1 VIDVALR
8 MLVHDRARFV
18 ITLVGVAFAVTLVIV
33 QVGLF
38 RGLLANA
45 TVTIEHADADLW
57 ITSKNTPNIDLPH
70 FFSETSVVRIRS
82 VPGIARADNLLVAFI
97 GIQLPTGAEETVI
110 VYGLADPLAWNL
122 PWAVTEG
129 RAERIQHGKSM
140 LLDDSATRRF
150 GAFAVGD
157 RRELFGEGL
166 DIVGRTEGG
175 LSFTTMPLAFTSL
188 DVAQSLEPNLYR
200 GRTAYILV
208 KLEPGADADAVA
220 SEIRRRLPY
229 NDVYTRDAWANRTR
243 DYWVTS
249 TGLGMN
255 MGLTVF
261 LGILVGV
268 TVVAQTLYA
277 ATLEH
282 VREFGTMKA
291 MGASNGHILGLIA
304 TQAGAAAI
312 AGYLV
317 AWPCIY
323 AVRFGA
329 KQLALDVAVTPAAAA
344 TVFVGALALCLAASF
359 VTFRKIASIDPAIVF
374 RT

>member
-1 VIDVALR
+1 MIDVALR
-8 MLVHDRARFV
+8 MLVHDRSRFV
-18 ITLVGVAFAVTLVIV
+18 ITLAGVAFAVTLVIV

-70 FFSETSVVRIRS
+70 FFPETQVMRVRSI
-82 VPGIARADNLLVAFI
+82 PGIARADNLLVAFI
-97 GIQLPTGAEETVI
+97 GMQLPTGAEETLI
-110 VYGLADPLAWNL
+110 VYGLADPLAWRL
-122 PWAVTEG
+122 PWSVTEG
-129 RAERIQHGKSM
+129 RAEQIQHGKSM

-175 LSFTTMPLAFTSL
+175 LSFTTMPLAFTSF

-208 KLEPGADADAVA
+208 KLDPGADAEEIAT
-220 SEIRRRLPY
+220 EIRHRLPY
-229 NDVYTRDAWANRTR
+229 NDVYTRDAWATRTR

-291 MGASNGHILGLIA
+291 MGASNGHVLGLIA

-312 AGYLV
+312 VGYLV
-317 AWPCIY
+317 AWPCI
-323 AVRFGA
+323 ALVRLGA
-329 KQLALDVAVTPAAAA
+329 RQLALDVALTPSSAGI
-344 TVFVGALALCLAASF
+344 VFVGALALCLSASF

>member
-1 VIDVALR
+1 MIDVALR

-18 ITLVGVAFAVTLVIV
+18 ITLAGVAFAVLLVVV

-57 ITSKNTPNIDLPH
+57 VTSKNTPNIDLPH
-70 FFSETSVVRIRS
+70 YFSETSVMRVRSIPS
-82 VPGIARADNLLVAFI
+82 VARADNLLVAFI
-97 GIQLPTGAEETVI
+97 GMQLPTGAEETLI
-110 VYGLADPLAWNL
+110 VYGVTNPSQWRL
-122 PWAVTEG
+122 PWAFTEG
-129 RAERIQHGKSM
+129 TTDRIQHGRGM
-140 LLDDSATRRF
+140 FLDDSATRRF
-150 GAFAVGD
+150 GSFAVGD
-157 RRELFGEGL
+157 RRELFGQRL
-166 DIVGRTEGG
+166 DIVGRTTGG
-175 LSFTTMPLAFTSL
+175 LSFTTMPLAFVSF
-188 DVAQSLEPNLYR
+188 DVAQSLEPNLYG

-208 KLEPGADADAVA
+208 KLQPGADASAA
-220 SEIRRRLPY
+220 AAEIRHRLPY
-229 NDVYTRDAWANRTR
+229 NDVYTRDAWAARTR
-243 DYWVTS
+243 DYWVSS

-291 MGASNGHILGLIA
+291 MGASNAHIFGLIA
-304 TQAGAAAI
+304 MQAGTSGVL
-312 AGYLV
+312 GYFL
-317 AWPCIY
+317 AWPAIY
-323 AVRFGA
+323 AVRLGA
-329 KQLALDVAVTPAAAA
+329 RQLALDIALTAPSAVIVFIGAVT
-344 TVFVGALALCLAASF
+344 LCLVASL
-359 VTFRKIASIDPAIVF
+359 VTFRKIVSIDPALVF

>member
-1 VIDVALR
+1 MIDVALR
-8 MLVHDRARFV
+8 MLVHDRSRFV
-18 ITLVGVAFAVTLVIV
+18 ITLAGVAFAVTLVIV

-57 ITSKNTPNIDLPH
+57 VTSKNTPNIDLPH
-70 FFSETSVVRIRS
+70 FFPETQVMRVRSI
-82 VPGIARADNLLVAFI
+82 PGIARADNLLVAFI
-97 GIQLPTGAEETVI
+97 GMQLPTGAEETLI
-110 VYGLADPLAWNL
+110 VYGLADPLAWRL
-122 PWAVTEG
+122 PWSVTEG
-129 RAERIQHGKSM
+129 RAEQIQHGKSM

-175 LSFTTMPLAFTSL
+175 LSFTTMPLAFTSF

-208 KLEPGADADAVA
+208 KLDACADAESIA

-229 NDVYTRDAWANRTR
+229 NDVYTKGAWERRTR

-291 MGASNGHILGLIA
+291 MGASNSHILGLIA
-304 TQAGAAAI
+304 TQAGASAI
-312 AGYLV
+312 VGYVV
-317 AWPCIY
+317 AWPFIGL
-323 AVRFGA
+323 VRIGA
-329 KQLALDVAVTPAAAA
+329 RQLALDVALTPSSAML
-344 TVFVGALALCLAASF
+344 VFVGALTLCLAASF